1 MPNKYL
7 DQNGLV
13 RVNENIDTKV
23 ADRVPTSRTVNGNPL
38 TQNVTLTAEDVGGIT
53 TTQMNTAI
61 TMAIQDTWAA
71 AY

>member
-1 MPNKYL
+1 MDKYL

-23 ADRVPTSRTVNGNPL
+23 ADRVPTIRTVNSKPL
-38 TQNVTLTAEDVGGIT
+38 TQDVTLTAEDLGGIT
-53 TTQMNTAI
+53 ITQMNTAI
-61 TMAIQDTWAA
+61 NVAIQDTWNA

>member
-1 MPNKYL
+1 MNKYL
-7 DQNGLV
+7 DQTGLV

-23 ADRVPTSRTVNGNPL
+23 ADRVPTSRTVNSKPL

>member
-23 ADRVPTSRTVNGNPL
+23 ADRVPTSRTVNSKPL
-38 TQNVTLTAEDVGGIT
+38 TQDVTLTAEELGGIT

-61 TMAIQDTWAA
+61 NVAIQDTWAA

>member
-1 MPNKYL
+1 MPDKYL

-23 ADRVPTSRTVNGNPL
+23 ADRVPSTRTVNSKPL
-38 TQNVTLTAEDVGGIT
+38 TQDVTLTAEDVGGIT

-61 TMAIQDTWAA
+61 NVAIQDTWAA

>member
-1 MPNKYL
+1 MPTKYL

-23 ADRVPTSRTVNGNPL
+23 ADKVPTSRTVNSKPL
-38 TQNVTLTAEDVGGIT
+38 NTDVTLTAEDVGGIT

-61 TMAIQDTWAA
+61 KVAIQDTWNA

>member
-7 DQNGLV
+7 DQTGLAK
-13 RVNENIDTKV
+13 VNENIDTKV
-23 ADRVPTSRTVNGNPL
+23 SDHVPTTRTVNDKPL
-38 TQNVTLTAEDVGGIT
+38 TADVTLTAEELGGIT
-53 TTQMNTAI
+53 TQQMNTAI

>member
-13 RVNENIDTKV
+13 RVNDNIDTKV
-23 ADRVPTSRTVNGNPL
+23 ADKVPATRTVNNKPL
-38 TQNVTLTAEDVGGIT
+38 TQDVTLTAEDVGGIT

-61 TMAIQDTWAA
+61 NMAIQDTWNA